1 MEKRTRKYEYMY
13 DNITE
18 EQYETLKSIS
28 CKYHIV
34 GIDGASLYG
43 FIYFDFTKT
52 LSAAS
57 KYFLPDTKIK
67 PANRPIEHYTKIMK
81 LENVWENGNFED
93 VRKPRLV
100 KTQTDTEKTELMQLA
115 RTAIEDNMLFKKMFL
130 QQTEIANKILENQ
143 SKILETPSIIQNDH
157 SNNKKITNITV
168 FLNTECKDAITLKEF
183 INSLVI
189 DDEDLMCLKTHG
201 YVESVARLLNK
212 ALVNYDIYK
221 RPIHCTDVKREVV
234 HVKHNAGWAK
244 ETPDGDS
251 PNLDKAFSRLSHLQ
265 GKKMTDFYRG
275 VEVESNKFEEKAHM
289 MTKIAN
295 VYANEAE
302 YKRKII
308 KKVVETIRL

>member
-275 VEVESNKFEEKAHM
+275 VEVESNKFEEKAHNHRLPIER
-289 MTKIAN
+289 KA
-295 VYANEAE
+295 EA
-302 YKRKII
+302 
-308 KKVVETIRL
+308 

>member
-1 MEKRTRKYEYMY
+1 MY

-18 EQYETLKSIS
+18 EQCEILKSIS
-28 CKYHIV
+28 CKYHII
-34 GIDGASLYG
+34 GIEGAALYG

-52 LSAAS
+52 ISAAS
-57 KYFLPDTKIK
+57 KYFSTILPTVIK
-67 PANRPIEHYTKIMK
+67 PANRPVEHYTKIAK

-93 VRKPRLV
+93 IRKSRIRSRNQTV
-100 KTQTDTEKTELMQLA
+100 KEKEIDSEKTELMQLA

-143 SKILETPSIIQNDH
+143 TKILETPSIVHNDN

-183 INSLVI
+183 INTLVI

-221 RPIHCTDVKREVV
+221 RPIHCTDVKREVM

-265 GKKMTDFYRG
+265 GKKMTDFYRE
-275 VEVESNKFEEKAHM
+275 VEVESNRFEEKAHM

-308 KKVVETIRL
+308 KKVIETIRL